1 MLVYTSIYWYI
12 LVYTSMYCAFRHKD
26 FFEIS
31 KWIQHCTRQDNKVP
45 ESPDGMCWYMLVYTS
60 IGWYIPACT
69 VLSDTRISSSLKS
82 ASGYN
87 TVQHCTRQDKAGQG
101 KAQKSCTPE

>member
-1 MLVYTSIYWYI
+1 
-12 LVYTSMYCAFRHKD
+12 MYCAFRHKD

-31 KWIQHCTRQDNKVP
+31 KWIQHGTRQDNEVP
-45 ESPDGMCWYMLVYTS
+45 ERPDGMCWYMLVYIS

-69 VLSDTRISSSLKS
+69 VLSDTRIYFKS

-87 TVQHCTRQDKAGQG
+87 TIQGRTRQDKAKPKSPVPLN
-101 KAQKSCTPE
+101 KAVPEGT

>member
-12 LVYTSMYCAFRHKD
+12 LVYTSMYCVFRHKD

-31 KWIQHCTRQDNKVP
+31 KWIQHCMRQDNKVP

-69 VLSDTRISSSLKS
+69 VLSDTRISLKS

-87 TVQHCTRQDKAGQG
+87 TVQHGTRQDKAGQG